1 MVSNSPLATVDLACG
16 YPGRLVLQGIN
27 LSFRQSTSTAILGPN
42 GGGKSTLLKVL
53 SGQIVP
59 STGSVLL
66 RGRSITEMSTRSVAQ
81 SIAVVPQEETIP
93 FRFSALEVV
102 MMGRIAKSSGVF
114 DTEEDRCAAN
124 KAMAFTDSTAF
135 AERPYNE
142 LSGGERQRV
151 LLARA
156 LCQETDVILLDEPT
170 THLDISHQV
179 QLCEIACRLLG
190 EGKTLITAMH
200 DLNLVESIA
209 SDAVLLGGGS
219 IAYSGPVRDVLNS
232 VRLDEIYGI
241 PFERIE
247 KSGRTF
253 VLPLSR
259 SSP

>member
-1 MVSNSPLATVDLACG
+1 MGSSNPLTTIGLACG
-16 YPGRLVLQGIN
+16 YLGRPVLHGIDLN
-27 LSFRQSTSTAILGPN
+27 FSKSTSTAILGPN

-53 SGQIVP
+53 SGQLAP
-59 STGSVLL
+59 TAGSVML
-66 RGRSITEMSTRSVAQ
+66 GGKSITEMNARSIAQ

-93 FRFSALEVV
+93 FRFSAMEVV
-102 MMGRIAKSSGVF
+102 MMGRIAKSPGVF
-114 DTEEDRCAAN
+114 DTEEDRRAAN
-124 KAMAFTDSTAF
+124 KAMAFTDSLAF
-135 AERPYNE
+135 ADRPYNE

-156 LCQETDVILLDEPT
+156 LSQETDVILLDEPT

-179 QLCEIACRLLG
+179 QLCDIACRLLG

-232 VRLDEIYGI
+232 ERLDEIYGI

-253 VLPLSR
+253 VLPLS
-259 SSP
+259 SSSI